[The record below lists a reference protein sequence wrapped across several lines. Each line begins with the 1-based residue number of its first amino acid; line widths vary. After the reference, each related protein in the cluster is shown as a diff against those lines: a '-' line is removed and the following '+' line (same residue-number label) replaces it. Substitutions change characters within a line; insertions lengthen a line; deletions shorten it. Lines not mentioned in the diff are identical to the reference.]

1 MMLRTIQ
8 AGRTA
13 GLAGLAAL
21 AFTALPAL
29 APAGVAQEKEE
40 ERRGLRAFFRT
51 DVDDRSGRPMLGVM
65 LERGEDDGVLV
76 ANVLEDSPA
85 QEVGIMRGDL
95 ILSVNGHD
103 LSEPLEGE
111 DERDFNPARS
121 RPEERLRA
129 LVSEVPEG
137 EAVTLLVERD
147 GEEIDFAVVPE
158 VLPGYGALGP
168 LSEQLEEQ
176 FRGLGE
182 WWSDEEQRQATLER
196 IRELTE
202 RFRSQER
209 PYEWDAPGWV
219 PPGSLRIFTDT
230 LASGPWQVRWGGS
243 RGAHGLDLVEL
254 NAGLGAYFGTAEGVL
269 VADVEDDSPLGLLP
283 GDVVVAVD
291 GRMVDDIDEMHRIL
305 DSYKSDEEIALRI
318 FRDGAQTTV
327 TGTIN

>member
-29 APAGVAQEKEE
+29 APAGAAQEKEE

-85 QEVGIMRGDL
+85 QEVGIMQGDL

-137 EAVTLLVERD
+137 ETVTLVVERD

-254 NAGLGAYFGTAEGVL
+254 NPGLGAYFGTTEGVL

>member
-1 MMLRTIQ
+1 MMLRTIR
-8 AGRTA
+8 AGRGA

-29 APAGVAQEKEE
+29 APAGVAQETEE
-40 ERRGLRAFFRT
+40 ERRGWRAFFRT
-51 DVDDRSGRPMLGVM
+51 DVDDRYGRPMLGVM
-65 LERGEDDGVLV
+65 LERGEDDGVVV
-76 ANVLEDSPA
+76 ADVLEDSPA
-85 QEVGIMRGDL
+85 QEAGIMQGDL

-111 DERDFNPARS
+111 DEREFNAARS
-121 RPEERLRA
+121 LPEERLRA

-137 EAVTLLVERD
+137 EAVTLVVERD

-168 LSEQLEEQ
+168 LSEQLEQ
-176 FRGLGE
+176 FRELGE

-209 PYEWDAPGWV
+209 PYEWEAPGWV
-219 PPGSLRIFTDT
+219 PPGSLRIFADT
-230 LASGPWQVRWGGS
+230 LASGPWEVRWGGS

-269 VADVEDDSPLGLLP
+269 VADVVDDSPLGLLP

-291 GRMVDDIDEMHRIL
+291 GRVVDDIDELHRIL
-305 DSYKSDEEIALRI
+305 DSYRSDEEISLRI
-318 FRDGAQTTV
+318 FRDGARTTV

>member
-1 MMLRTIQ
+1 MSRMIQ

-29 APAGVAQEKEE
+29 APVGAAQEKEE

-51 DVDDRSGRPMLGVM
+51 DVDDRYGRPMLGVM
-65 LERGEDDGVLV
+65 LMRHEDLGVLV
-76 ANVLEDSPA
+76 ADVLEDSPA
-85 QEVGIMRGDL
+85 QEAGIMEGDR

-103 LSEPLEGE
+103 LYQPLEDE
-111 DERDFNPARS
+111 DERDFNPDRYL
-121 RPEERLRA
+121 PEERLLA

-137 EAVTLLVERD
+137 ETVTLVVERD
-147 GEEIDFAVVPE
+147 GEEINFAVVPE
-158 VLPGYGALGP
+158 VLPVYRGLWP
-168 LSEQLEEQ
+168 LSDQLEEQ
-176 FRGLGE
+176 LRGLGE
-182 WWSDEEQRQATLER
+182 WWSHEEQRQETLER

-219 PPGSLRIFTDT
+219 PPASLRIFADT
-230 LASGPWQVRWGGS
+230 LAAGPWEMRWGGS
-243 RGAHGLDLVEL
+243 RGAHGLDLVAL

-291 GRMVDDIDEMHRIL
+291 GRVVDDIDELHRIL
-305 DSYKSDEEIALRI
+305 DSYRSEEEISLRI
-318 FRDGAQTTV
+318 FRDGARTTV

>member
-21 AFTALPAL
+21 AFTALLAL

-40 ERRGLRAFFRT
+40 ERRGLGAFFRT
-51 DVDDRSGRPMLGVM
+51 DVDDRSGRLMLGVM
-65 LERGEDDGVLV
+65 LMRHEDLGVLV
-76 ANVLEDSPA
+76 ADVLEDSPA
-85 QEVGIMRGDL
+85 QEAGIMDGDR

-103 LSEPLEGE
+103 LYQPLEDE
-111 DERDFNPARS
+111 DERDFDPDRYL
-121 RPEERLRA
+121 PEERLLA

-137 EAVTLLVERD
+137 EAVTLVVERD

-168 LSEQLEEQ
+168 LSEQIEQ

-230 LASGPWQVRWGGS
+230 LASGPWEMRWGGS

-254 NAGLGAYFGTAEGVL
+254 NAGLGAYFGTTEGVL

>member
-29 APAGVAQEKEE
+29 APAGVAQEE

-51 DVDDRSGRPMLGVM
+51 DVDDRYGRPMLGVM

-76 ANVLEDSPA
+76 ADVLEDSPA
-85 QEVGIMRGDL
+85 QKAGIVDGDR
-95 ILSVNGHD
+95 ILAVNGHD

-137 EAVTLLVERD
+137 ETVTLLVERD

-158 VLPGYGALGP
+158 VLPGYGPLGP
-168 LSEQLEEQ
+168 LSERLQEP
-176 FRGLGE
+176 FRGLDE
-182 WWSDEEQRQATLER
+182 WWSDEGQRQETLER

-219 PPGSLRIFTDT
+219 PPGSLRIFADT

-254 NAGLGAYFGTAEGVL
+254 NAGLGAYFGTTEGVL